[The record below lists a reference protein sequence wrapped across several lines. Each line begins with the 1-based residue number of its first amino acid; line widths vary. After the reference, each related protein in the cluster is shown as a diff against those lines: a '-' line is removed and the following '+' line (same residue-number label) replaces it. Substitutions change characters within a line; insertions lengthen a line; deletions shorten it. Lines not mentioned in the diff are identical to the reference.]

1 VSPMCHRCVI
11 GPDPEAAAGGI
22 TGTTRRRTPDMS
34 GAWHRPQLMTRS
46 LAKRI
51 DKWAQTLS

>member
-1 VSPMCHRCVI
+1 MCHRCVI